1 MKKTLT
7 IISVIAIVAIL
18 AVALMACVPS
28 DYTKAESNL
37 KDAGYYVASYKE
49 GDPLFKTMTAMFGAE
64 NVTAIV
70 TGSSKDLEE
79 GITLVYFKDS
89 KSAKNAFEKFKKQM
103 EDESKEDS
111 NKDKDYVIKQSGK
124 VIYGGTK
131 KAVKDVQ

>member
-1 MKKTLT
+1 MKKVIT
-7 IISVIAIVAIL
+7 IISVIAIVAVL

-28 DYTKAESNL
+28 DYNKAESNL
-37 KDAGYYVASYKE
+37 KEADYYVACYKE
-49 GDPLFKTMTAMFGAE
+49 GDPLFKTMTSAFGAE

-70 TGSSKDLEE
+70 TGTSKDLEE

-89 KSAKNAFEKFKKQM
+89 KSAKNAFDKFKKQID
-103 EDESKEDS
+103 DETKEES
-111 NKDKDYVIKQSGK
+111 SDKEYVVKQSGK